1 MQEER
6 PVEEEKG
13 AREDERVKRELEEG
27 EGGSQEKKQ
36 KVLEQALS
44 SYWDWLPPELQMD
57 VEKKAL
63 YALIQDRLNK
73 GFREIHNEMAETTP
87 VSPTWHC
94 KLIFNCLDNPVLLLH
109 LSVCFFSLFHFV
121 VDVSL
126 DMVFL

>member
-73 GFREIHNEMAETTP
+73 GFREIHNEMAELPRCRLHGT
-87 VSPTWHC
+87 VS
-94 KLIFNCLDNPVLLLH
+94 
-109 LSVCFFSLFHFV
+109 
-121 VDVSL
+121 
-126 DMVFL
+126 